1 MSHTPLLVDDLWAIE
16 NALIP
21 PSLLAIARLGEA
33 FAAILQ
39 TMPTVA
45 I

>member
-1 MSHTPLLVDDLWAIE
+1 MSLLVDDLRAIE

-21 PSLLAIARLGEA
+21 PSLLTIERGGEA

-39 TMPTVA
+39 TMTTVA